1 MQQNKLMTRVT
12 DARYSRER
20 SQLELAL
27 EMIGFEARTRTI
39 RGCTGLSD
47 DRIRKLYT
55 TYFKHS
61 GNAVTVRRQRGKS
74 PRRVEVFFRNSSV
87 QMEATT
93 LALLMVH
100 YGLFALSVDGSLAPT
115 LANNNVRFG
124 RRLCRV
130 YSLFR
135 TLCPTTT
142 LSFEQAWSL
151 CRALGHGDEI
161 SLSTC
166 KHCAGQF
173 VYDRLSAAPSVCAC
187 CRVRCVA
194 DHESA

>member
-1 MQQNKLMTRVT
+1 MTRVT

-27 EMIGFEARTRTI
+27 EMIAFEARTRTI

-47 DRIRKLYT
+47 DRIRKLYS

-61 GNAVTVRRQRGKS
+61 GNAAAAVRRQRGKS
-74 PRRVEVFFRNSSV
+74 PRRVDIFFRNTSV

-93 LALLMVH
+93 LALLMLH
-100 YGLFALSVDGSLAPT
+100 YGLFALSVDGSLEPT
-115 LANNNVRFG
+115 LASNKVRFG

-135 TLCPTTT
+135 TLCPATT

-151 CRALGHGDEI
+151 SRALGQGDEI
-161 SLSTC
+161 CLSTC
-166 KHCAGQF
+166 THCAGQF

-187 CRVRCVA
+187 CRVRSV
-194 DHESA
+194 